1 MGIDLLAWLSSNATL
16 VLAIAT
22 VGMVIVSLF
31 LVRESIKDKKM
42 RLIEKKL
49 DEFYTPLI
57 NYFSHPPK
65 VKPDIIDKI
74 NDIFVGKRY
83 LCGPKTLTLLHT
95 IYDQQFLKFEVSN
108 INEQNAESRFYY
120 KNDEEKD
127 HWIRI
132 ANELWGEAKE
142 YTNEYYNLSGLKYK
156 FEPYKQPTWQFYTQ
170 EKPK

>member
-1 MGIDLLAWLSSNATL
+1 MA
-16 VLAIAT
+16 
-22 VGMVIVSLF
+22 
-31 LVRESIKDKKM
+31 
-42 RLIEKKL
+42 
-49 DEFYTPLI
+49 Y
-57 NYFSHPPK
+57 
-65 VKPDIIDKI
+65 KI
-74 NDIFVGKRY
+74 
-83 LCGPKTLTLLHT
+83 H
-95 IYDQQFLKFEVSN
+95 QVSN

-132 ANELWGEAKE
+132 ANELWEEAKE